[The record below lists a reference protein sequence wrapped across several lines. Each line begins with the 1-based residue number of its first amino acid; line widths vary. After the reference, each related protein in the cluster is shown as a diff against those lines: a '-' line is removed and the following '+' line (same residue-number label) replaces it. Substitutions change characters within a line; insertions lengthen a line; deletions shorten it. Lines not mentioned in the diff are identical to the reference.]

1 MKKKLPITAPIMAII
16 TVFALIFTDGT
27 DIRSYAMTDF
37 ESIKVNFSC
46 ESSDKGVRVK
56 IDDMKPGKNYEVSV
70 SGGKAFTPVTSEA
83 GVLFTSLGKGDFQV
97 CARVAGEPRTV
108 SDITVAS
115 TAEKDE
121 EIYIKCCGLR
131 ENTYKGGGLRV
142 EVQDYSPD
150 ETYVLIVNGGEKRA
164 VIKDGVGEV
173 TGLTSDYY
181 RVQVQRGGKNAALSR
196 STVVY
201 VPYKAN
207 EGGALLRKIP
217 AVRQNPELPTGCEVT
232 SLSMALRYLG
242 INVDKEI
249 LADNYLPKC
258 PYRTGDY
265 RKAFVGDPRS
275 TFAYGCYSEVIEKC
289 AKQFLSVQQ
298 GRKFD
303 VVNITGCD
311 PDRLYA
317 CLEMGYPVIV
327 WVTIDMQDTFEGAS
341 WVDEDTGQN
350 ITWRGNEHCVL
361 LTGYSA
367 SRDTVYLNDPLKGSV
382 GCSKEIFEQRFKEM
396 ESQAVFIAEVDE

>member
-1 MKKKLPITAPIMAII
+1 MKRKLPITASVMAAV
-16 TVFALIFTDGT
+16 TAFALSVTGSEGIN
-27 DIRSYAMTDF
+27 SYAACDP
-37 ESIKVNFSC
+37 ESIKVNISC
-46 ESSDKGVRVK
+46 ESSDKGLQVK
-56 IDDMKPGKNYEVSV
+56 IDDMQPGKNYEVSV
-70 SGGKAFTPVTSEA
+70 SGGKTYTPVNSGE
-83 GVLFTSLGKGDFQV
+83 GVFFNNLGKGDFQV

-115 TAEKDE
+115 TARTDE

-142 EVQDYSPD
+142 EVQNYSPD
-150 ETYVLIVNGGEKRA
+150 DTYVLIVNGGEKRA

-196 STVVY
+196 SMAVY

-232 SLSMALRYLG
+232 SLSMALSYLG
-242 INVDKEI
+242 INVDKEV

-258 PYRTGDY
+258 PYRTGNY
-265 RKAFVGDPRS
+265 RRAFVGDPRS
-275 TFAYGCYSEVIEKC
+275 KFAYGCYSEVIEKC

-303 VVNITGCD
+303 VVNITGCE
-311 PDRLYA
+311 PERLYA

-341 WVDEDTGQN
+341 WVDEDTGKTV
-350 ITWRGNEHCVL
+350 TWRGNEHCVL

-382 GCSKEIFEQRFKEM
+382 GCSKEIFEKRFKEM
-396 ESQAVFIAEVDE
+396 ESQAVFIAEVDK

>member
-1 MKKKLPITAPIMAII
+1 MKRKLPVTASVM
-16 TVFALIFTDGT
+16 TMMTFLALIFTGSAG
-27 DIRSYAMTDF
+27 INSYAVTDL
-37 ESIKVNFSC
+37 ESIKVNVSC

-56 IDDMKPGKNYEVSV
+56 IDGMKPGKNYEVSV
-70 SGGKAFTPVTSEA
+70 SGGNDFTPVNSEA
-83 GVLFTSLGKGDFQV
+83 GVLFTNLGKGDFQV

-115 TAEKDE
+115 TRESDE

-150 ETYVLIVNGGEKRA
+150 DTYVLIVNGGEKRA

-196 STVVY
+196 PTVVY
-201 VPYKAN
+201 VPYKAG
-207 EGGALLRKIP
+207 EGGALLRRIP

-232 SLSMALRYLG
+232 SLTMALRYLG
-242 INVDKEI
+242 INVDKEV

-265 RKAFVGDPRS
+265 RRAFVGDPRS
-275 TFAYGCYSEVIEKC
+275 KAAYGCYSEVIEKC

-303 VVNITGCD
+303 VVNITGCE

-341 WVDEDTGQN
+341 WVDEDTGRS

-382 GCSKEIFEQRFKEM
+382 GCSKAIFEQRFKEM